1 MESENDDEKQLIQ
14 SQREIQAEIRK
25 LKEKEQEIQNKLDD
39 YFLGFRKMVNIEKK
53 TIVIYQDMFSID
65 LVGFFFKSNNS
76 KN

>member
-1 MESENDDEKQLIQ
+1 MNTFKYIEKMIAC
-14 SQREIQAEIRK
+14 EISN
-25 LKEKEQEIQNKLDD
+25 NKLDD